1 VTGADVIRVADLD
14 DPRLD
19 DYRNVRDRDL
29 RRERDLFLA
38 EGDVVVRV
46 LAERGRYPIR
56 SVLLSERRL
65 APLADVV
72 ERLPAG
78 TPVFVAPQDL
88 LEEVVGF
95 RLHRGVLAAGQ
106 RTPVP
111 GPEALLA
118 SLPAG
123 PCRVVALEGLT
134 NTDNVGA
141 VFRNAAAFG
150 AAAVL
155 LDDRCCD
162 PLYRKAVRVGAG
174 APLVIPFSRGGS
186 GPDLVRALQG
196 AGFHVVAL
204 SPRPPA
210 ADLADL
216 DPPPR
221 LALLLGTEGPGLT
234 AGALA
239 AADVVARLAM
249 ADGFDSLNVATAS
262 GVALYAL
269 SPQTAAGFQ

>member
-1 VTGADVIRVADLD
+1 MTGADVIRVADLD

-95 RLHRGVLAAGQ
+95 RLHRGVLAAGG

-174 APLVIPFSRGGS
+174 APLVIPFSRGG
-186 GPDLVRALQG
+186 G
-196 AGFHVVAL
+196 AGRTWSVPCRAQA
-204 SPRPPA
+204 STWWRCPPGPRPPTWRTSTRRPGWRCCWA
-210 ADLADL
+210 
-216 DPPPR
+216 PR
-221 LALLLGTEGPGLT
+221 DRA
-234 AGALA
+234 
-239 AADVVARLAM
+239 
-249 ADGFDSLNVATAS
+249 
-262 GVALYAL
+262 
-269 SPQTAAGFQ
+269 